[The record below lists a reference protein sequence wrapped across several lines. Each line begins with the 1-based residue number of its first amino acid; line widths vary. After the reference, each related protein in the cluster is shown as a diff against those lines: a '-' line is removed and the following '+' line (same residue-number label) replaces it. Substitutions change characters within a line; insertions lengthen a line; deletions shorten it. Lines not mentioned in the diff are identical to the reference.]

1 MIEGVFMS
9 RIGIVDESGWDEILK
24 ESLKETKKKYGIT
37 PNIDKVFA
45 VWPEYHQIYRE
56 KFELLL
62 SGDTEIPYRLKLLI
76 YSLVGSLNQCQ
87 YAYFWNQLL
96 MRQHGMPQEAI
107 DAVLG
112 SVDYR
117 NSSLD
122 EATRAALAF
131 SEKLTRHAYT
141 ITDREVERLKQH
153 FNSRQI
159 LEICSV
165 AAFANEINMMA
176 SALGIRLESR

>member
-1 MIEGVFMS
+1 MIEGVLMS
-9 RIGIVDESGWDEILK
+9 RIGVVDESAWNDILK
-24 ESLKETKKKYGIT
+24 ESIKETKRKFGIT

-45 VWPEYHQIYRE
+45 VWPEYHELYRE
-56 KFELLL
+56 KFDLLL
-62 SGDTEIPYRLKLLI
+62 GGDTEIPYNLKLLI

-96 MRQHGMPQEAI
+96 LRQHGMSQDAI
-107 DAVLG
+107 DAVMG
-112 SVDYR
+112 CIDYR

-122 EATRAALAF
+122 DATRAALAF
-131 SEKLTRHAYT
+131 ADKLTKHAYT

-159 LEICSV
+159 FEISCI
-165 AAFANEINMMA
+165 AAFANELNFMA
-176 SALGIRLESR
+176 SALGIKLESR

>member
-9 RIGIVDESGWDEILK
+9 RIGIVDETGWSEFLK
-24 ESLKETKKKYGIT
+24 ESLKETRKKFGIT

-45 VWPEYHQIYRE
+45 IWPEYHELYRD
-56 KFELLL
+56 KFDLLL
-62 SGDTEIPYRLKLLI
+62 SGDTEVPYRTKLMI

-96 MRQHGMPQEAI
+96 MRQHGMSQEEI
-107 DAVLG
+107 DVVTG

-117 NSSLD
+117 SSSLD
-122 EATRAALAF
+122 EPTRAALAF
-131 SEKLTRHAYT
+131 AEKMTRHSYA
-141 ITDREVERLKQH
+141 ITDREVERLRQH

-159 LEICSV
+159 FEIAGV
-165 AAFANEINMMA
+165 ASFANEVNFMA
-176 SALGIRLESR
+176 SALGIKLESR